1 MGTSITIS
9 PSVDVLPGGLSNPM
23 IVTKDTFENTL
34 LSLPKT
40 SEFII
45 DVETNGLD
53 PYNMNQL
60 CGIGLTNMSDSATY
74 YFPFR
79 HQSDEP
85 NLSQSNLEALVA
97 YINEYC
103 KTLIGYNV
111 KFDAKFLENEGINID
126 SMKLVDVLVMVRMTE
141 PTTINQLSLTDTINR
156 SYGEEAGQYDIDTK
170 QVLRKNK
177 WNKDFSLSPPSV
189 LGPYCIKDVEWT
201 RRVYTDRLVKL
212 EETKQTEL
220 FKFQCELTKTLYD
233 MEKRGVPINN
243 QYAKVAHEKMMKRIA
258 DLKLQVHEL
267 AGQEFNISSPKQ
279 IGEIFNGMGVH
290 SPARTG
296 TGAEAWNEAVLVQ
309 LNNPLAGM
317 IRQYRTLV
325 KYCSTYI
332 EPYLEMPVLHTNFC
346 NWGTVTGRLSSRN
359 PNLQNIPRDVVYV
372 EDRQLTDADKVDI
385 KDRVA
390 ALISS
395 KGGNSRTE
403 LTDDV
408 IKTWSFLGGDK
419 FNQYDP
425 KQVAIRHLFIP
436 RPGYK
441 MVAYD
446 YSQMEVRVF
455 MYYVNNDEMNEL
467 MKQENVDFHGEAAK
481 IAFNIE
487 ESDPQFK
494 FFRQLAKSITFGVI
508 YGIGRDKLSMQL
520 NTTPIEA
527 ANYKTTYLNNMK
539 GSKRFFDAVVR
550 TIKTRGTVR
559 SRYNRIYKVPADFAY
574 RGVNYLIQGTSAD
587 IMSERMVEVHK
598 YLQNKKS
605 NLLLQVHDEIICEI
619 HEDEFDEV
627 ADKVKEL
634 MIVNTLN
641 IPLEVDM
648 EICDPSW
655 AIKKDADEKETNIF
669 KLEEHIDWS

>member
-1 MGTSITIS
+1 
-9 PSVDVLPGGLSNPM
+9 M
-23 IVTKDTFENTL
+23 IVTSETFESTL
-34 LSLPKT
+34 QSLPNT
-40 SEFII
+40 PEFII

-60 CGIGLTNMSDSATY
+60 CGIGLTNMSGDDTF

-79 HQSDEP
+79 HQSEEP
-85 NLSQSNLEALVA
+85 NLSQANLDSLVA
-97 YINEYC
+97 YINTNC

-111 KFDAKFLENEGINID
+111 KFDAKFLENEGVDIN

-156 SYGEEAGQYDIDTK
+156 TYGDEAGQYDIDTK

-177 WNKDFSLSPPSV
+177 WTKDFSLAPPSI

-201 RRVYTDRLVKL
+201 RKVYTDRLVKL
-212 EETKQTEL
+212 DETKQSEL
-220 FKFQCELTKTLYD
+220 FEFQCELTKALYD

-243 QYAKVAHEKMMKRIA
+243 QYAKVAHEKMIKRIS
-258 DLKLQVHEL
+258 DLKTEIHNS

-325 KYCSTYI
+325 KYSSTYI

-372 EDRQLTDADKVDI
+372 DDRELTESDKVDI

-425 KQVAIRHLFIP
+425 KQVAIRHLFVP

-455 MYYVNNDEMNEL
+455 MYYVNNEEMNEL

-520 NTTPIEA
+520 NTTPVEA

-634 MIVNTLN
+634 MIANTLN

-655 AIKKDADEKETNIF
+655 AIKKDVDEKETNIF
-669 KLEEHIDWS
+669 KLEEHINWS